1 MLRRIAI
8 FLILFLP
15 VINVA
20 SQQLPLYSQYMMNG
34 FMLNSAMAGYDGFTS
49 VNLTARQ
56 QWLGI
61 ENAPQTFS
69 LSLQTRILKRSWQI
83 KSKPLRN
90 NKFIPARTGRV
101 GLGIVIFSDRN
112 GAFTQTGATM
122 SYAYHIPF
130 PNSQL
135 SFGLSGSL
143 SQFKID
149 ITSSDFRGNWDPK
162 SSILAQPFYVPDANA
177 GVFYTHKDFYAGL
190 SIAQLLQSAVKIG
203 NPGLDAFHASRS
215 YIILAGYKFAQH
227 GDLSYEPSVLIKTT
241 EQLFPQVDLSLKA
254 IYYENYWVGFSY
266 RTTNTL
272 IFLVG
277 IKKNR
282 IYIGYAFDY
291 SFNAFQS
298 YTLGSHELNIA
309 LKFGDSAKR
318 YKWLNRY

>member
-15 VINVA
+15 VVTVV
-20 SQQLPLYSQYMMNG
+20 SQTLPLQSQYMMNA
-34 FMLNSAMAGYDGFTS
+34 FILNSAMAGYDGFTS
-49 VNLTARQ
+49 VNLNTRQ

-61 ENAPQTFS
+61 DNAPRTFL

-83 KSKPLRN
+83 KSRHLRN

-101 GLGIVIFSDRN
+101 GLGIIIFSDKN

-122 SYAYHIPF
+122 AYAYHIPF

-149 ITSSDFRGNWDPK
+149 ITSDAFRDKSDTK
-162 SSILAQPFYVPDANA
+162 ISSLGVPLYTADANA
-177 GVFYTHKDFYAGL
+177 GVFYTHKDFYAGF
-190 SIAQLLQSAVKIG
+190 SIAQLSQSVIIIR
-203 NPGLDAFHASRS
+203 NPGLDAFHTARS

-227 GDLSYEPSVLIKTT
+227 GNLSYEPSVLIKTT

-298 YTLGSHELNIA
+298 NTFGSHELNIA